1 MLLLLTIVDL
11 KMYSGFSRLC
21 ADFLT
26 VDIEKTGRVV
36 QQDRLRRSVALPERW
51 TGGSLFLHRL
61 QLAIRG
67 TLHTLYENAARYVYV
82 QSREGE
88 APAEP
93 LAGALLGP
101 ATPLQLFEPV
111 ARIVIVSGRREMI
124 AALSVIGIH

>member
-1 MLLLLTIVDL
+1 
-11 KMYSGFSRLC
+11 
-21 ADFLT
+21 
-26 VDIEKTGRVV
+26 
-36 QQDRLRRSVALPERW
+36 
-51 TGGSLFLHRL
+51 LFLHLL

-93 LAGALLGP
+93 LAGAWLGP